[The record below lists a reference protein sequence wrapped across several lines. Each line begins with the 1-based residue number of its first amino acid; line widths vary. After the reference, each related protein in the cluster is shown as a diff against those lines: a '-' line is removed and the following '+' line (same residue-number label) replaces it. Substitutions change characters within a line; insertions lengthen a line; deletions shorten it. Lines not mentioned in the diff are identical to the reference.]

1 MPTTRD
7 VPIAISAA
15 DVLRR
20 NGLRFGGRLN
30 PRVRD
35 LVPDLLRVVETED
48 LLQPAIA
55 YREWHIAAA
64 EGMVMRLANGA
75 RIEGAPRLVKQLAR
89 ATSLLAV
96 TGTLGSQLDA
106 HVSGLFAQRQPMRAL
121 VLEEIGILAVAK
133 LGDAI
138 RDRLDEETKAQGLE
152 CSSPMSPGETGFAMA
167 TQPTV
172 VALAGGEEIG
182 IILSGSG
189 AMLPVKSLSMVMGVG
204 EDMPRWA
211 AWQICAGCAARDR
224 CRYRLVPQDKVVT

>member
-1 MPTTRD
+1 MQ
-7 VPIAISAA
+7 IAISAA

-55 YREWHIAAA
+55 YREWQVAAA
-64 EGMVMRLANGA
+64 EGTVMRLANGA
-75 RIEGAPRLVKQLAR
+75 RIEGAPRLVEQLAD
-89 ATSLLAV
+89 ATSMLAV
-96 TGTLGSQLDA
+96 AGTLGPRLDA
-106 HVSGLFAQRQPMRAL
+106 HVSRLFAERQPMRAL

-138 RDRLDEETKAQGLE
+138 RDLLDEEAKARGQE

-182 IILSGSG
+182 ITLSASG
-189 AMLPVKSLSMVMGVG
+189 AMMPVKSLSMVLGVG

-211 AWQICAGCAARDR
+211 AWQICAGCAARER
-224 CRYRLVPQDKVVT
+224 CRYRLVPQDEAVT

>member
-7 VPIAISAA
+7 VSIAISAA

-35 LVPDLLRVVETED
+35 LVPDMLRVVETED

-55 YREWHIAAA
+55 YREWPVAAA
-64 EGMVMRLANGA
+64 DGTAMRLTNGA
-75 RIEGAPRLVKQLAR
+75 RIENAPRLVQQLTK

-96 TGTLGSQLDA
+96 AGTLGPRFDA
-106 HVSGLFAQRQPMRAL
+106 HVSRLFAERQPMRAL

-138 RDRLDEETKAQGLE
+138 GDRLGDEAKARGLE
-152 CSSPMSPGETGFAMA
+152 CSSPMSPGEAGFALA
-167 TQPTV
+167 TQPAI

-182 IILSGSG
+182 ITLSASG
-189 AMLPVKSLSMVMGVG
+189 AMAPVKSLSMVLGVG
-204 EDMPRWA
+204 ENMPRWS
-211 AWQICAGCAARDR
+211 AWQVCAGCAARTR
-224 CRYRLVPQDKVVT
+224 CRFRQFPQDKVAP